1 MRPVGLNGEKR
12 ISNPTRDKSILYNE
26 NCKEVFIM
34 KTIMTMAQ
42 QKELVAIG
50 TEHLET
56 LVAYGGDM
64 YRMGFVKGAK
74 IALTGAVIGVVA
86 SAIVNIVVEIKK
98 ETKNRKKK
106 EI

>member
-1 MRPVGLNGEKR
+1 
-12 ISNPTRDKSILYNE
+12 
-26 NCKEVFIM
+26 M

-50 TEHLET
+50 TEHLDT

-64 YRMGFVKGAK
+64 YRMGLVKGAK
-74 IALTGAVIGVVA
+74 CALTGAVIGVVA
-86 SAIVNIVVEIKK
+86 STVIRTVVEIKK
-98 ETKNRKKK
+98 ETKNRKEK

>member
-1 MRPVGLNGEKR
+1 
-12 ISNPTRDKSILYNE
+12 
-26 NCKEVFIM
+26 M

-50 TEHLET
+50 TEHLDT

-64 YRMGFVKGAK
+64 YRMGLVKGAK
-74 IALTGAVIGVVA
+74 IALMGAVIGVVA
-86 SAIVNIVVEIKK
+86 STIVSTVDEIKK
-98 ETKNRKKK
+98 ETKNRKEK

>member
-12 ISNPTRDKSILYNE
+12 RSNPTRDKNVLYNE

-64 YRMGFVKGAK
+64 YRMGIIKGAK
-74 IALTGAVIGVVA
+74 CALTGAVVGIVARAVV
-86 SAIVNIVVEIKK
+86 SIVVEIKK
-98 ETKNRKKK
+98 ETKNRKEK